1 MIKGFRTRLVLV
13 IILMTLLSIFLG
25 RFYALDSIDINMYDS
40 NFAVSYNIVIFSFLI
55 MLYLIIETL
64 FYIQVKRKNEQNN
77 Q

>member
-77 Q
+77 

>member
-13 IILMTLLSIFLG
+13 IILMTLLSIFLS

-64 FYIQVKRKNEQNN
+64 FYIQAKRKNEQNN
-77 Q
+77 

>member
-64 FYIQVKRKNEQNN
+64 FYIQAKRKNEQNN

>member
-1 MIKGFRTRLVLV
+1 MIKGFRIRLVLV
-13 IILMTLLSIFLG
+13 IIFMTLLSIFLG

-64 FYIQVKRKNEQNN
+64 FYIQAKRKNEQNN

>member
-1 MIKGFRTRLVLV
+1 MIKGFRIRLVLV
-13 IILMTLLSIFLG
+13 IIFMTLLSIFLG

-64 FYIQVKRKNEQNN
+64 FYIQAKIKNEQNN